1 MGQDLAPEQRAALD
15 RALADLDARRGEWA
29 ALPLGER
36 RELLADLRRRFVAV
50 AHRWVEATR
59 QLEGVAEAPAAFAG
73 EEWLAGPYPVLR
85 NIRLLEASLA
95 DLAAGRPPQVPGP
108 VTARPDG
115 QAVARVFPR
124 DGWDRLFFPGVT
136 AEVWMEPEV
145 SIGSGGRHE
154 LGEHQAA
161 AYREAGSGA
170 TPGRVALV
178 LGAGNVSSI
187 GPMDALARLFVDK
200 HLVLYKVHPVQEP
213 LTALFEEAFAAFVER
228 GFLRVVTGG
237 AEVGAYLTAHVG
249 VDEVHMTGSDRTYET
264 IVFGP
269 GEVGREAKAAGR
281 PVLDK
286 PVTAELGNVSPVIVV
301 PGPWSPRDV
310 AYQGENVASMLTN
323 NAGFNCNAARVIVTH
338 REWGKRDDLLAAVRR
353 SLAAAPTRPAY
364 YPGAAERCRQV
375 LADHPRAERL
385 GAGADG
391 SGDGDGGHQP
401 WVLVPDLDPEAEERL
416 FREEAFCSVFAE
428 TAVSAPSAAR
438 FVDRAVE
445 LANER
450 LWGTLNVT
458 LIVHPASLRDPETRA
473 AVERAEAALRYGT
486 VSINHWAA
494 VGYAL
499 AATPWGSFPGNPPE
513 DIQSGTGWVHNAYL
527 FDRPQK
533 AIVRAPFRAF
543 PKPPWFLSHRS
554 AGDLAEVL
562 TAFEGSHS
570 PARLPRLFWHALRG

>member
-1 MGQDLAPEQRAALD
+1 MPASSPAAAPSLAPDTRAALD
-15 RALADLDARRGEWA
+15 RAVATLDAHRHEWA
-29 ALPLGER
+29 ALPIGER
-36 RELLADLRRRFVAV
+36 RELLADLRHRFVAV

-59 QLEGVAEAPAAFAG
+59 RLEGIAEAPAPFAG

-95 DLAAGRPPQVPGP
+95 DLAEGRPPEVPGP
-108 VTARPDG
+108 VTARADG

-124 DGWDRLFFPGVT
+124 DGWDRLLFPGVT
-136 AEVWMEPEV
+136 AEVWMEPGV
-145 SIGSGGRHE
+145 RRDDLGR
-154 LGEHQAA
+154 HQAA
-161 AYREAGSGA
+161 AYREAGAAA
-170 TPGRVALV
+170 TPGRIALV

-228 GFLRVVTGG
+228 GFLQVVSGG
-237 AEVGAYLTAHVG
+237 AAVGAYLTAHEG
-249 VDEVHMTGSDRTYET
+249 VDEVHMTGSDRTYEA

-269 GEVGREAKAAGR
+269 GEEGRANKAAAR
-281 PVLDK
+281 RKLDK

-301 PGPWSPRDV
+301 PGPWSAGDL

-323 NAGFNCNAARVIVTH
+323 NAGFNCNAARLIVTH
-338 REWGKRDDLLAAVRR
+338 REWAKRDALLGEVRR

-375 LADHPRAERL
+375 LADHPAAERY
-385 GAGADG
+385 GDAAGE
-391 SGDGDGGHQP
+391 GHQP
-401 WVLVPDLDPEAEERL
+401 WVLVPDLDADDADEAL

-428 TAVSAPSAAR
+428 TALSAPSAAR

-458 LIVHPASLRDPETRA
+458 LIVHPDSLEDPETRA
-473 AVERAEAALRYGT
+473 AVERAEADLRYGT

-513 DIQSGTGWVHNAYL
+513 DIQSGVGWVHNAYL

-533 AIVRAPFRAF
+533 AVVRSPFRAW
-543 PKPPWFLSHRS
+543 PKPPWFLGHRT
-554 AGDLAEVL
+554 AGGLAEVL
-562 TAFEGSHS
+562 TAFEGSRS